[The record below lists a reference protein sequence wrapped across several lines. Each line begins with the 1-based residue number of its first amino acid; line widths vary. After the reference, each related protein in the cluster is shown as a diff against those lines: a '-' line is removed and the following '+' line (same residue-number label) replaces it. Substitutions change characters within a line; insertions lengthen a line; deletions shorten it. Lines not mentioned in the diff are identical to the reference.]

1 MEAQAV
7 AEGGIITANGSGT
20 LEFAREVL
28 RLLDAKPEE
37 AVESWYRFNKDGLY
51 SA

>member
-1 MEAQAV
+1 MRDLFRFDSFSPFQPDA
-7 AEGGIITANGSGT
+7 
-20 LEFAREVL
+20 LPAR
-28 RLLDAKPEE
+28 KPEE